1 MRKISETE
9 MERDLTKFDQF
20 DIMENMEV
28 DTLQEDIST
37 SINSVS

>member
-9 MERDLTKFDQF
+9 MELDLTKFDQS

>member
-9 MERDLTKFDQF
+9 MELDLTKFDQF

>member
-1 MRKISETE
+1 
-9 MERDLTKFDQF
+9 MELDLTKFDQF
-20 DIMENMEV
+20 DIMENTEV